1 MFWGLGKLE
10 RMTTIDLN
18 LQTFILEKG
27 GNKISA
33 REWKEK
39 KDVVSGLGL
48 QMLKCSHN
56 PWKWSKGGDTLEFDT
71 WGIVGTI
78 HVKSHEL
85 VCANF

>member
-1 MFWGLGKLE
+1 
-10 RMTTIDLN
+10 MTTIDLN

-56 PWKWSKGGDTLEFDT
+56 P
-71 WGIVGTI
+71 
-78 HVKSHEL
+78 
-85 VCANF
+85 